1 MKSKLVILVQG
12 HKIVVGLLA
21 AAAIFGSVFAFAA
34 ALNVT
39 TGTLQ
44 AGSDVTAADF
54 QCDTDGVT
62 PTYDTTFSGG
72 LYKADSVT
80 ITKIGGDA
88 ATYAAATDNP
98 CYGKKIAVTL
108 LSGSTTVG
116 SGSGTVA
123 VTGTGHKSE
132 TFSVTAASAHDI
144 DGVHV
149 VINDGTTS

>member
-1 MKSKLVILVQG
+1 MKNKLANLIHG
-12 HKIVVGLLA
+12 HKVTAGILA

-39 TGTLQ
+39 AGTLQ

-72 LYKADSVT
+72 LYKVDSVT
-80 ITKIGGDA
+80 VSKIGGDG
-88 ATYAAATDNP
+88 ATYSAASDNP

-108 LSGSTTVG
+108 LSGSTAVG
-116 SGSGTVA
+116 TGSGTVA
-123 VTGTGHKSE
+123 VAAAGHKSE
-132 TFSVTAASAHDI
+132 TFSVTASSAHDI

-149 VINDGTTS
+149 VINDGTSS